1 MRESW
6 AFWGLLWRT
15 LREVKP
21 WEDGIKFPIG
31 RIWKGMSMLF
41 SWYSRAYWVKSL
53 FWSHPEEIACMHDE
67 KPCLGAR
74 LCLHVLWVW
83 GWLWHHV
90 RVLDERDFRT
100 LLPAPRDIHGGHRPQ
115 AGGQCSVWSGRLS
128 GRTHGA
134 RTAPSN
140 LPPQASHFVTL
151 PNRDYG
157 GLKALTFGPVLISGH
172 LKLSQV
178 NKI

>member
-6 AFWGLLWRT
+6 AFWGLRWRT

-53 FWSHPEEIACMHDE
+53 FWSHLKEIARTHDE

-74 LCLHVLWVW
+74 LRLHVLLVW
-83 GWLWHHV
+83 GWLWHRV
-90 RVLDERDFRT
+90 RVLDERGFRT
-100 LLPAPRDIHGGHRPQ
+100 LFPAPRDIHGGHRPQ
-115 AGGQCSVWSGRLS
+115 ARGQCRVCGLAAWAVGPTVHTQPPATCHPRPLTLSHSKIVTMEGWRL
-128 GRTHGA
+128 
-134 RTAPSN
+134 
-140 LPPQASHFVTL
+140 
-151 PNRDYG
+151 
-157 GLKALTFGPVLISGH
+157 
-172 LKLSQV
+172 
-178 NKI
+178 